1 MDFVRAQT
9 HTYIYFIC
17 TIFAPFNKP
26 FSCCRRCHHKEDLKT
41 KQPKMYKKDT
51 YEQKQNR
58 TARNKSF
65 SSYITVS
72 YQKCKLKLRFYLI
85 AQAQLSNSHM
95 LLNNVDEM
103 LQKVVE
109 NSFNQVSFS
118 FCLKIF
124 NKTSQKSQIKNQE
137 KIVTS
142 CFLMAV
148 YKRKD
153 LLEEI
158 WSLHTHKYIYIYI
171 STFSSYHF

>member
-1 MDFVRAQT
+1 MDFVRARKHT
-9 HTYIYFIC
+9 HTYFVC

-41 KQPKMYKKDT
+41 KQPKMYKKNT
-51 YEQKQNR
+51 FEEKQNR
-58 TARNKSF
+58 TVRNKSF
-65 SSYITVS
+65 LSYITVS
-72 YQKCKLKLRFYLI
+72 YQKCKLKWGFYLI
-85 AQAQLSNSHM
+85 VQAQLSNSRM

-158 WSLHTHKYIYIYI
+158 YRLSVHT
-171 STFSSYHF
+171 TFK